1 MKLKYIV
8 TKLEKFTSFDFSEK
22 KEFSFNASLIIR
34 NKVSNGV
41 IILGSNNYKYKVE
54 NLESLDTIVNI
65 IGEYPAKEFEKEK
78 SLHFEEFKEKYCKEV
93 FETIV
98 VTKTGH
104 SVCCYTKPNENFS
117 SYHYLADVIHKHL
130 WKGDRILV
138 HCQMGHV
145 RSATLLVFYL
155 RKYFFENVNEANEF
169 VGLKREKAGA
179 PSMLL
184 NNIEH
189 MVKEK
194 K

>member
-1 MKLKYIV
+1 
-8 TKLEKFTSFDFSEK
+8 
-22 KEFSFNASLIIR
+22 
-34 NKVSNGV
+34 
-41 IILGSNNYKYKVE
+41 
-54 NLESLDTIVNI
+54 
-65 IGEYPAKEFEKEK
+65 
-78 SLHFEEFKEKYCKEV
+78 
-93 FETIV
+93 
-98 VTKTGH
+98 
-104 SVCCYTKPNENFS
+104 
-117 SYHYLADVIHKHL
+117 
-130 WKGDRILV
+130 
-138 HCQMGHV
+138 MGHV